1 MEVLKDRRVVIAA
14 GALVAL
20 AGGLSVAVVIAMGQ
34 NTADGPPPASVGGLM
49 VEPGRVDTAP
59 LDPARPLRCFV
70 AGRLVGEMR
79 IADCARKN
87 GVATGA
93 LDVGVDQSGAL
104 TASAAPAAFPP
115 PPPPPPATT
124 DQAAAQPALMSAD
137 EDQGASEAA
146 AAPGRP
152 CWDYAGG
159 AWQRDPDG
167 SLNACVQQLFAGQC
181 VGPGA
186 AAYGRWGDK
195 MLRLVLGRVEI
206 AGGGGQFHM
215 LARQV
220 GGCAIAP
227 VGQG

>member
-1 MEVLKDRRVVIAA
+1 MDILKDRRVVIAA
-14 GALVAL
+14 GAVVAL

-49 VEPGRVDTAP
+49 VEPGKVDAAP

-79 IADCARKN
+79 IADCAKKN

-104 TASAAPAAFPP
+104 TAAAAPPEPP
-115 PPPPPPATT
+115 PPPPPPSAA
-124 DQAAAQPALMSAD
+124 DQAGGQPALITAD
-137 EDQGASEAA
+137 EDQPGSVAS
-146 AAPGRP
+146 APGRP
-152 CWDYAGG
+152 CWEYADG

-181 VGPGA
+181 IGPGG
-186 AAYGRWGDK
+186 AAYGRWGDR

-206 AGGGGQFHM
+206 AGDGGQFHI
-215 LARQV
+215 LARQL
-220 GGCAIAP
+220 GTCISQAQAA
-227 VGQG
+227 QR